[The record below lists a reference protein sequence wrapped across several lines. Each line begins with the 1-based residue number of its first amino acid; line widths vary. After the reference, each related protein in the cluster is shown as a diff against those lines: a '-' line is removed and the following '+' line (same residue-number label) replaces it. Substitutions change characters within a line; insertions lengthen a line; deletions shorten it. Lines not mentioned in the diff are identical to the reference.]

1 LSLWKLRMSM
11 LGTLAIIIGV
21 STLFFAA
28 ILSILDLLN
37 IFTLTLFV
45 LPFNLI
51 QWLFA
56 PQLINALYRVKEVKR
71 EDSPKLYG
79 MIENLAAKSG
89 VKKPKLGIANIPIP
103 NAFAYGS
110 PISGNH
116 IAVTQSLLD
125 TLEAEEV
132 EAVVGHEFG
141 HLKHRDVQIMM
152 LVSFLPALFYFIGR
166 MIMFSAYYG
175 GSRQRREGGGEGLAM
190 LIGVLSMVV
199 YFVLTLFILGLSRLR
214 EYYADSHSA
223 SIVEDGPRK
232 LSEGLAKIVSK
243 TGRMKFGRHQEAFAL
258 NGFKSLFIS
267 DPDTAEADSA
277 QIAHYAPEFSD
288 EALVERLL
296 RKEVT
301 GADRLMEVLSTHP
314 NITKRLRALQELE
327 REGAA

>member
-1 LSLWKLRMSM
+1 MNLWKLRLSM
-11 LGTLAIIIGV
+11 LGTLAVIFGV

-28 ILSILDLLN
+28 ILDVLGLLN
-37 IFTLTLFV
+37 IFTLILFV

-56 PQLINALYRVKEVKR
+56 PHLINAMYRVKEVKR

-79 MIENLAAKSG
+79 MVEDLASKSG
-89 VKKPKLGIANIPIP
+89 VEKPKLGIANIPIP

-110 PISGNH
+110 PISGNY
-116 IAVTQSLLD
+116 IAVTQGLLN
-125 TLEAEEV
+125 TLDMEEV

-141 HLKHRDVQIMM
+141 HIKHRDVQIMM
-152 LVSFLPALFYFIGR
+152 LVSFLPALFYYIGQ
-166 MIMFSAYYG
+166 MIMYSVYYG

-199 YFVLTLFILGLSRLR
+199 YFVLTLFIMGLSRLR

-243 TGRMKFGRHQEAFAL
+243 TGRMRVRRQEEAFAL

-267 DPDTAEADSA
+267 DPDTAEVDSA
-277 QIAHYAPEFSD
+277 QIAYYAPEFSD

-296 RKEVT
+296 RKKVT
-301 GADRLMEVLSTHP
+301 GADRLMEIFSTHP
-314 NITKRLRALQELE
+314 NITKRLRALRELQQEM
-327 REGAA
+327 AA

>member
-1 LSLWKLRMSM
+1 MSM
-11 LGTLAIIIGV
+11 LGTLAVIFGV

-28 ILSILDLLN
+28 ILEVLGLLN
-37 IFTLTLFV
+37 IFTLILFV

-56 PQLINALYRVKEVKR
+56 PQLINAMYRVKEVKR

-79 MIENLAAKSG
+79 MIEDLASKSG
-89 VKKPKLGIANIPIP
+89 VEKPKLGIANIPIP

-116 IAVTQSLLD
+116 IAVTRGLLD
-125 TLEAEEV
+125 TLEMEEV

-152 LVSFLPALFYFIGR
+152 LVSFLPALFYFLYQYAMMPAYFGGR
-166 MIMFSAYYG
+166 N
-175 GSRQRREGGGEGLAM
+175 RREGGGGMM
-190 LIGVLSMVV
+190 LIAMASMLV

-223 SIVEDGPRK
+223 SVVEDGPRK

-243 TGRMKFGRHQEAFAL
+243 TGRMKFGRQQGAFAL

-277 QIAHYAPEFSD
+277 QIAHHAPEFSD
-288 EALVERLL
+288 KGLVERLL
-296 RKEVT
+296 SRRVT
-301 GADRLMEVLSTHP
+301 GADRLMEIFSTHP
-314 NITKRLRALQELE
+314 NITKRLRALRELE
-327 REGAA
+327 QEGAA